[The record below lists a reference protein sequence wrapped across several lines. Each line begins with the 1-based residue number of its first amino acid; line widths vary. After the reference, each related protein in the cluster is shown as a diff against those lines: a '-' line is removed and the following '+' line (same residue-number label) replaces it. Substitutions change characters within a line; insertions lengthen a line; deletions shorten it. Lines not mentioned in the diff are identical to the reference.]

1 MSKNFVV
8 KNIICIFEYLQG
20 REEIIKVKHIKN
32 FTIMKANEIL
42 EIGNEIFSTSERKSI
57 YRKEIFV
64 ECKTDKE
71 KKNLR
76 MKLRKKLDAFIAEFI
91 ATSKNEEKRK
101 ALRKAWQEY
110 AKQVYINSSYIVDA
124 NANTEKKDT
133 IKNFLLAM
141 NETEKKN
148 K

>member
-1 MSKNFVV
+1 MDEKIPLIASGV
-8 KNIICIFEYLQG
+8 IL
-20 REEIIKVKHIKN
+20 
-32 FTIMKANEIL
+32 FTLLAATL
-42 EIGNEIFSTSERKSI
+42 FLPLL
-57 YRKEIFV
+57 
-64 ECKTDKE
+64 CKTDKE

-101 ALRKAWQEY
+101 ALRKARQEY
-110 AKQVYINSSYIVDA
+110 AKQVYINSACIVDA

>member
-1 MSKNFVV
+1 
-8 KNIICIFEYLQG
+8 
-20 REEIIKVKHIKN
+20 
-32 FTIMKANEIL
+32 MKANEIL
-42 EIGNEIFSTSERKSI
+42 TIGNEIFSTSERKSI

-76 MKLRKKLDAFIAEFI
+76 MKLRKKLDSFIAEFI

-101 ALRKAWQEY
+101 VLKKAWQEY
-110 AKQVYINSSYIVDA
+110 AKQVYINVNNIVD

>member
-1 MSKNFVV
+1 MTGQRGLTKVQLIKIFNF
-8 KNIICIFEYLQG
+8 
-20 REEIIKVKHIKN
+20 
-32 FTIMKANEIL
+32 MKANEIL
-42 EIGNEIFSTSERKSI
+42 AIGNEIFSTNERRSI
-57 YRKEIFV
+57 YRKEIFL
-64 ECKTDKE
+64 ECKTDRE

-110 AKQVYINSSYIVDA
+110 AKQVYINSSCIVDA
-124 NANTEKKDT
+124 NANTEKRDT

>member
-1 MSKNFVV
+1 MYIQK
-8 KNIICIFEYLQG
+8 L
-20 REEIIKVKHIKN
+20 IKLN
-32 FTIMKANEIL
+32 DFTIMKANEVL
-42 EIGNEIFSTSERKSI
+42 AIGNEIFSTSERKSI

-71 KKNLR
+71 RKNLR

-101 ALRKAWQEY
+101 ALKKAWQEY
-110 AKQVYINSSYIVDA
+110 AKQVYINSTCIVDA

>member
-1 MSKNFVV
+1 MSKISQLKILFV
-8 KNIICIFEYLQG
+8 YLYIQSLN
-20 REEIIKVKHIKN
+20 KLNN
-32 FTIMKANEIL
+32 FTIMKAKEIL
-42 EIGNEIFSTSERKSI
+42 AIGNEIFSTSERKSI

-64 ECKTDKE
+64 ECKTEKE

-101 ALRKAWQEY
+101 ALKKAWQEY
-110 AKQVYINSSYIVDA
+110 AKQVYINTTYIVDA

>member
-1 MSKNFVV
+1 
-8 KNIICIFEYLQG
+8 
-20 REEIIKVKHIKN
+20 
-32 FTIMKANEIL
+32 MKANEIL
-42 EIGNEIFSTSERKSI
+42 AIGNEIFSTSGRKSI
-57 YRKEIFV
+57 YRNEIFV

-110 AKQVYINSSYIVDA
+110 AKQVYINSACIVDA

>member
-1 MSKNFVV
+1 
-8 KNIICIFEYLQG
+8 
-20 REEIIKVKHIKN
+20 
-32 FTIMKANEIL
+32 MKANEIL
-42 EIGNEIFSTSERKSI
+42 AIGNEIFSTHEKKSI
-57 YRKEIFV
+57 YRKEIFA

-76 MKLRKKLDAFIAEFI
+76 MKLRKKLDNFIAEFI

-101 ALRKAWQEY
+101 ILKKAWQEY
-110 AKQVYINSSYIVDA
+110 AKQVYINSTYIVDV
-124 NANTEKKDT
+124 NANTEKRDT